1 MGKLRSRC
9 TQKTVIWLCWLVY
22 AIAYLGR
29 YSYNANISMI
39 MDDYNISHATA
50 GLVTTCFFFAYGIG
64 QVINGFMCKKYNKT
78 YLFPLVLISAA
89 IINLLTFVVPF
100 SFFKYMWL
108 LNGILQSCLW
118 PSIINVLSDNI
129 ESKNM
134 ESALF
139 IMGITATAGTVFAY
153 GSSAFFAWIGNYR
166 YMFVFAAV
174 AMILIGVLWFLLFNN
189 KPINIEKETLKNED
203 KTKFHISAVGALF
216 IAMALFAVVDN
227 LVKDGINTWVP
238 AILTEKYSMKD
249 ELSILSTIVLPILG
263 MLGATISVEL
273 NKYIKNFVSL
283 TTLFFA
289 ASTICILLIITLGSL
304 GPLFML
310 VCFGIVMCMMHAVN
324 NIITSIVPLKMRG
337 SINPGKAAGIL
348 NGFCYLGSTISS
360 SGLGLIADIGG
371 WEMVFK
377 SLFVL
382 SVACTV
388 FGALFAVRKRV
399 N

>member
-1 MGKLRSRC
+1 
-9 TQKTVIWLCWLVY
+9 
-22 AIAYLGR
+22 
-29 YSYNANISMI
+29 
-39 MDDYNISHATA
+39 
-50 GLVTTCFFFAYGIG
+50 
-64 QVINGFMCKKYNKT
+64 
-78 YLFPLVLISAA
+78 
-89 IINLLTFVVPF
+89 
-100 SFFKYMWL
+100 
-108 LNGILQSCLW
+108 
-118 PSIINVLSDNI
+118 
-129 ESKNM
+129 M

-273 NKYIKNFVSL
+273 NKYIKN
-283 TTLFFA
+283 
-289 ASTICILLIITLGSL
+289 C
-304 GPLFML
+304 
-310 VCFGIVMCMMHAVN
+310 
-324 NIITSIVPLKMRG
+324 
-337 SINPGKAAGIL
+337 
-348 NGFCYLGSTISS
+348 
-360 SGLGLIADIGG
+360 
-371 WEMVFK
+371 
-377 SLFVL
+377 
-382 SVACTV
+382 
-388 FGALFAVRKRV
+388 ALA
-399 N
+399 